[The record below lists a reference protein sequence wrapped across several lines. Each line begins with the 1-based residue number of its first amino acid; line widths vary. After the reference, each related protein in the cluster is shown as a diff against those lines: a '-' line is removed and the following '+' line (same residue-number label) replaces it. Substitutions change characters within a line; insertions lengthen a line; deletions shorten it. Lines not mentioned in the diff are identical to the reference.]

1 MMVLFSEGKAFA
13 TLNFVGPPDMLPPPD
28 FATELGQ
35 KQDTVI
41 KNGLSG

>member
-1 MMVLFSEGKAFA
+1 
-13 TLNFVGPPDMLPPPD
+13 MLPPPD
-28 FATELGQ
+28 FVTDLGQ